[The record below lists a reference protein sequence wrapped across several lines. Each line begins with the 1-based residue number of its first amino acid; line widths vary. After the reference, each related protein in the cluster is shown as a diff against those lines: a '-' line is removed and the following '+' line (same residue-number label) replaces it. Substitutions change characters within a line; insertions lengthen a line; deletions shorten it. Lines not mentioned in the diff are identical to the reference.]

1 MTRRTSLAQ
10 IQSLLREKKK
20 CLFENEKRKEEAS
33 LIVKN
38 WLYWLFKLILWYW
51 DKWILVWNH
60 SSKNN
65 GEPLW
70 WDLRKFSGTSKERE
84 IINLEGQKGAA
95 QVSCI
100 ADFPDNMFLVK
111 GLGYGSVLGWVSEKS
126 EQVQSCDRY
135 SLCGT
140 MALFRL
146 NFNLTAKI
154 KYQKV
159 KKQGALRLYFQVNQY
174 LSIKLLFWQCH
185 CFSNVNST
193 LILLIM
199 HFY

>member
-1 MTRRTSLAQ
+1 M
-10 IQSLLREKKK
+10 
-20 CLFENEKRKEEAS
+20 KRKEEAS
-33 LIVKN
+33 LIVKK
-38 WLYWLFKLILWYW
+38 WLYWLFKLVLWYW

-65 GEPLW
+65 GELPW
-70 WDLRKFSGTSKERE
+70 WDFQKFSGASKGKE
-84 IINLEGQKGAA
+84 IIKLEGQKGAA

-100 ADFPDNMFLVK
+100 AHFPDGLFLVK
-111 GLGYGSVLGWVSEKS
+111 GLGCETVLGWVSEKS

-135 SLCGT
+135 SLYGT

-146 NFNLTAKI
+146 NFNLIAKNE
-154 KYQKV
+154 YQKV
-159 KKQGALRLYFQVNQY
+159 NKQGALRLRFRVNQC
-174 LSIKLLFWQCH
+174 LTIRLLFSQCL

-193 LILLIM
+193 LILFIL